1 MLAKHHSDV
10 SLLLLQLPQCSG
22 ILPVKPVFGQLESDQ
37 PLTGDTGQYV
47 SQTSGQA
54 DVGQS
59 EMAQSR

>member
-1 MLAKHHSDV
+1 MLAKHNSDV

-37 PLTGDTGQYV
+37 SLTGDTGQYV

-54 DVGQS
+54 DVSQS
-59 EMAQSR
+59 EMTQSR